1 MAKKQMYR
9 INSLP
14 GIKECIDYMRGAKSG
29 NSKSKTNSKNK
40 DYKKGY

>member
-14 GIKECIDYMRGAKSG
+14 GIKECVDYMRSAKNSG
-29 NSKSKTNSKNK
+29 IKQKPKTDNK
-40 DYKKGY
+40 KLKY

>member
-14 GIKECIDYMRGAKSG
+14 GIKECIDYMRSAKSG
-29 NSKSKTNSKNK
+29 STKQKPKTGSKKLK
-40 DYKKGY
+40 Y

>member
-14 GIKECIDYMRGAKSG
+14 GIKECIDYMRAAKSG
-29 NSKSKTNSKNK
+29 KSMKQKQTKSK
-40 DYKKGY
+40 KK

>member
-14 GIKECIDYMRGAKSG
+14 GIKECIDYMRSTK
-29 NSKSKTNSKNK
+29 NSSTKQKPKTESKKTK
-40 DYKKGY
+40 Y

>member
-14 GIKECIDYMRGAKSG
+14 GMKECIDYMRSAKSG
-29 NSKSKTNSKNK
+29 SVKQKPKTENK
-40 DYKKGY
+40 KTKY

>member
-14 GIKECIDYMRGAKSG
+14 GIKECIDYMRDAKRGSLKTKV
-29 NSKSKTNSKNK
+29 KSKDKNN
-40 DYKKGY
+40 KKEY